1 MDNISLEEGLFRIIQ
16 ATEPI
21 KDMEEVDLLDGLGR
35 ICFEDVYATMNQPP
49 FDRSP
54 LDGYAL
60 KAIDSMGASEANPIE
75 LEVIDSVLQGI
86 IKRSRLTKV
95 KRCVL

>member
-1 MDNISLEEGLFRIIQ
+1 MEDALNHTQDNRMDNISLEEGLFRIIQ

-54 LDGYAL
+54 LDAT
-60 KAIDSMGASEANPIE
+60 P
-75 LEVIDSVLQGI
+75 
-86 IKRSRLTKV
+86 
-95 KRCVL
+95 